1 MKHSDLLVAV
11 ADLEPIGVTGVFQ
24 RHCSLRWDGLRASAS
39 GGRWGARAAF
49 EVLYLGRPPE
59 SVIVEAYR
67 HLVEDE
73 LDEPAALA
81 AAVVERRLFT
91 LEVAVENVLD
101 LRPNKSRQQV
111 ALSEDNLR
119 SHVGDY
125 ARCQAIGAAAHQLGL
140 NGVLAPAAT
149 GLGETLALYPE
160 NLPVQDWP
168 VITDT
173 DIWRQ
178 LPADPRQ
185 LRLADDAS

>member
-1 MKHSDLLVAV
+1 MTCELDESGPRD
-11 ADLEPIGVTGVFQ
+11 FQ
-24 RHCSLRWDGLRASAS
+24 RHCSQRWDGLRASAA

-59 SVIVEAYR
+59 SIIVEAYH

-81 AAVVERRLFT
+81 ATVVECRRFT
-91 LEVAVENVLD
+91 LEVAVGNVLD
-101 LRPNKSRQQV
+101 LRPNASRQQL
-111 ALSEDNLR
+111 ALSEHTLR

-140 NGVLAPAAT
+140 NGILAPAAT

-160 NLPVQDWP
+160 NLPVEDWP
-168 VITDT
+168 VVTDT
-173 DIWRQ
+173 DIWHQ
-178 LPADPRQ
+178 LPADPRH